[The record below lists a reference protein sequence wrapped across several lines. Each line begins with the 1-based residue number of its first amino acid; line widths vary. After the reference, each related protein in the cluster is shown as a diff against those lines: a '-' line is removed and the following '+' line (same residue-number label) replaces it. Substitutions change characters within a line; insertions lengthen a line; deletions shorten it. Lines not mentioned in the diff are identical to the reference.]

1 MVSELRR
8 LLLPPI
14 FPDREKTRTARWL
27 HFFLWLFILLLLV
40 LTATLVVSPFDPTIK
55 LQFAVIQAIMI
66 LVFGLGLHLVR
77 RGRLHVVAV
86 ILLILAYLGTLY
98 SHGYVFRTIHD
109 PSVVGYFILVPLA
122 GLFFG
127 ERVMFGTVALSSV
140 TVIITHFLERL
151 MILNPTMGTRSTTDD
166 LTFILVAFGLNAL
179 LTRALLT
186 DLRESGNDARRAAA
200 ALQLTNRELEAN
212 QRLLQQARD
221 ELEERVIQRTAELA
235 QINQQL
241 VDEVQERERSEYRFR
256 SLAEN
261 SPDFIYIW
269 DNTTLQPTYHNW
281 PDLLGHPADMILDNE
296 AFLGR
301 LHPDDRPRLEA
312 HWRWTAATTERTG
325 QIEYR
330 MRNADGEWEWIQSR
344 ETILNRLED
353 GTPHQVLSNLTVI
366 TERKQYEEELR
377 VAKEQAEAA
386 TRAKSEFLANM
397 SHEIRTPMNGVIGMT
412 SVLLSTSLS
421 SDQRN
426 FVETIRQSS
435 DTLLTIIN
443 DILDLSKAEFGKL
456 EIESQPLNLRR
467 CIEET
472 LDLLAPKAA
481 EKGLEFC
488 YYVDPAVPSIVQGD
502 TTRLRQILVN
512 LLANAIKFTYAG
524 EVCLLVSVDANDD
537 TSAKVHFAVHDTG
550 IGIAPHNI
558 QHLFQAFSQV
568 ESGNTRRFG
577 GTGLGLAISKRLS
590 ELMGGDIWVTS
601 EEGTGST
608 FHLVV
613 PFQVRIWQTRIN
625 QPGPHPILLYRRALI
640 VDDNMSTRKLL
651 ESHIKVWGMETET
664 LENGAQVL
672 ARLNGYL
679 NTERNGN
686 RTGAKQPYDII
697 IMGQTLPERD
707 GLEVVETLRR
717 QGSTIPIILL
727 PSIAEMQVRQ
737 VDADTS
743 RLRIVYKPVKPQEL
757 LGAIT
762 DLLNP
767 PPIEQKPK
775 PDRNV
780 IDGEMGQQYPLRI
793 LLAEDNLV
801 NQKVAL
807 RMLKRLGYEADV
819 ADNGVEAVKSIS
831 VRPYDVILMDVQ
843 MPEMDGLEATRHI
856 RAEGAAIA
864 PQPYIIAMTAAAMQ
878 LDRDKC
884 LEAGMNDFVSKPAR
898 LEDLLGAL
906 KRYLGMAEDG
916 A

>member
-27 HFFLWLFILLLLV
+27 HFFLWLFILLLLL
-40 LTATLVVSPFDPTIK
+40 LTVTLVFSTFEPTIK
-55 LQFAVIQAIMI
+55 LQFAVIQGLLIFLCAVGLFFVRKGNLRVISI
-66 LVFGLGLHLVR
+66 TLLGLV
-77 RGRLHVVAV
+77 
-86 ILLILAYLGTLY
+86 YLGTLY

-109 PSVVGYFILVPLA
+109 PSIVGYLVLVPLA

-127 ERVMFGTVALSSV
+127 ERVMFGAAIWSSV
-140 TVIITHFLERL
+140 TVIFTHFLERY

-186 DLRESGNDARRAAA
+186 DLRESGDDARRAAA

-269 DNTTLQPTYHNW
+269 DNVAQQPTYHNW
-281 PDLLGHPADMILDNE
+281 PDLLGHSADTILDSK
-296 AFLGR
+296 AYLGQ

-312 HWRWTAATTERTG
+312 HWRWTATTSQRTG

-330 MRNADGEWEWIQSR
+330 MLNVEGEWEWIQSR
-344 ETILNRLED
+344 DTILNRLED
-353 GTPHQVLSNLTVI
+353 GHPHQVLSNLTVI
-366 TERKQYEEELR
+366 TERKQYEEDLR
-377 VAKEQAEAA
+377 IAKEQAEAA

-412 SVLLSTSLS
+412 SVLLTTALS
-421 SDQRN
+421 ADQRN

-456 EIESQPLNLRR
+456 ELESQPLNLRR
-467 CIEET
+467 CMEET

-481 EKGLEFC
+481 EKNLELC

-512 LLANAIKFTYAG
+512 LLANATKFTYEG
-524 EVCLLVSVDANDD
+524 EVCLTVMVDESDD
-537 TSAKVHFAVHDTG
+537 TTAKVHFAVHDTG
-550 IGIAPHNI
+550 IGIAEEHI
-558 QHLFQAFSQV
+558 QQLFQAFSQV

-590 ELMGGDIWVTS
+590 ELMGGDIWVES
-601 EEGTGST
+601 EVGVGST
-608 FHLVV
+608 FHLVI
-613 PFQVRIWQTRIN
+613 PFHVRVWQTRIN
-625 QPGPHPILLYRRALI
+625 QPGPHPILIYRRALI
-640 VDDNMSTRKLL
+640 ADDNMSIRKLL
-651 ESHIKVWGMETET
+651 ENHVKNWGMEADT
-664 LENGAQVL
+664 LETGEQVL
-672 ARLNGYL
+672 ARLN
-679 NTERNGN
+679 EE
-686 RTGAKQPYDII
+686 KQHYDII
-697 IMGQTLPERD
+697 IMGQTLPERS
-707 GLEVVETLRR
+707 GLAVVEALRR
-717 QGSTIPIILL
+717 QGSSTPIVLL
-727 PSIAEMQVRQ
+727 PSIAEMPVRE
-737 VDADTS
+737 TS
-743 RLRIVYKPVKPQEL
+743 PGTNHLRIVYKPVKPHEL

-762 DLLNP
+762 DLLYP
-767 PPIEQKPK
+767 PPAEQKPK
-775 PDRNV
+775 QEHKL
-780 IDGEMGQQYPLRI
+780 IDDEMGEHYPLRI

-801 NQKVAL
+801 NQKVAQ
-807 RMLKRLGYEADV
+807 RMLKRLGYEASV
-819 ADNGVEAVKSIS
+819 ANNGMEAVQAIASD
-831 VRPYDVILMDVQ
+831 PYDIILMDVQ

-856 RAEGAAIA
+856 RAEGAAIS

-884 LEAGMNDFVSKPAR
+884 LDAGMDDFLSKPAR

-906 KRYLGMAEDG
+906 KRYLGIAEEEV
-916 A
+916 